1 MCVGEIEMDI
11 STEAVEGCSAGV
23 LINNLC
29 IRFLFVFVGYF
40 VEGTKVRSICAAKHP
55 STMYQEFSKGLILS
69 GAW

>member
-11 STEAVEGCSAGV
+11 LIEVVEGCFVGV

-40 VEGTKVRSICAAKHP
+40 VEGIKVRSICVVK
-55 STMYQEFSKGLILS
+55 Y
-69 GAW
+69 